1 MRGRLAPFGRMRI
14 ALHALHALH
23 ALCASAAY
31 VPATYV
37 PAATSARSP
46 RAATVLQAKAEAPP
60 CTIKVIGVGG
70 SGGNAVN
77 RMIQFGTETAQT
89 VEFWSI
95 NTDIQAL
102 DASLAPNR
110 LGLGAGTSRG
120 LGAGGNPDKGRESAE
135 ESYEQITQ
143 MVKGSDM
150 VFVVAG
156 MGGGTGSGAAPVV
169 AQAAKQQGCLTI
181 GVVTNPFSFEG
192 KRRTNQAEAAIERLK
207 THVDAMIIV
216 SNDRLLDIVEEGTP
230 LQEAFCVA
238 DDILRQGVVGISD
251 IIIKAGLINV
261 DFADVQAILGSS
273 GLALMGIGTAEG
285 KGRARDAAIAAM
297 SSPLIDFPIEKA
309 TGIVFTITGSSDMTL
324 QEVNEASQA
333 IYEMADPDANIIFGA
348 QIDDSM
354 GPVLSITVVATG
366 FGNWHA

>member
-1 MRGRLAPFGRMRI
+1 MVSAPAQWASLLLGVALAPARVAG
-14 ALHALHALH
+14 
-23 ALCASAAY
+23 AY
-31 VPATYV
+31 VPAPTFNGRARQA
-37 PAATSARSP
+37 PARSS
-46 RAATVLQAKAEAPP
+46 AVELNAGG
-60 CTIKVIGVGG
+60 CMIKVIGVGG
-70 SGGNAVN
+70 GGGNAVN
-77 RMIQFGTETAQT
+77 RMIQFGQDTSDS

-110 LGLGAGTSRG
+110 LGLGASTSRG
-120 LGAGGNPDKGRESAE
+120 LGAGGSPDTGQLAAE
-135 ESYEQITQ
+135 ESYEQISQ
-143 MVKGSDM
+143 MVSGSDM

-169 AQAAKQQGCLTI
+169 AEVAKASGCLTV
-181 GVVTNPFSFEG
+181 GVVTKPFSFEG
-192 KRRTNQAEAAIERLK
+192 MRRTRQADKAIERLK
-207 THVDAMIIV
+207 ANVDAMIVV

-251 IIIKAGLINV
+251 IIIKPGLINV
-261 DFADVQAILGSS
+261 DFADVQSIMGMS

-297 SSPLIDFPIEKA
+297 SSPLIDFPISQA
-309 TGIVFTITGSSDMTL
+309 TGIVFTITGAQDMTL
-324 QEVNEASQA
+324 QEVNEAAEA

-354 GPVLSITVVATG
+354 GPVLSITIVATG
-366 FGNWHA
+366 FNAD